1 MAGLA
6 RLSGSADAAS
16 LDASLSGLR
25 DPAASALKARAASD
39 PKAVI
44 KAAAKQFE
52 ALFMQQLMKSMREA
66 TMSSGLMD
74 NGGTQLGTE
83 LLDAQYANQMT
94 GRPGGL
100 SDMIAR
106 QLERQMTGSNA
117 AGIAAT
123 IAAPSSAA
131 GAPSA
136 SAGAVTNPTPTQ
148 AEFIGKHGDAARA
161 AQAQTGIP
169 AEFMVAQ
176 AAHESGWGKREIRNA
191 DGSTSFNLFGIK
203 AGANWKGAT
212 TTITTTEVVDGEA
225 RKVQAKFRAYG
236 SYEESFRD
244 YAQLMKDNPRYAQ
257 VMNSTTADGFAKGLQ
272 RAGYATDPAYADKL
286 TRVINTTLRVQ
297 RAALKSPEN
306 LA

>member
-1 MAGLA
+1 M
-6 RLSGSADAAS
+6 GSEMCI
-16 LDASLSGLR
+16 R
-25 DPAASALKARAASD
+25 DR
-39 PKAVI
+39 
-44 KAAAKQFE
+44 
-52 ALFMQQLMKSMREA
+52 MKSMREA

-106 QLERQMTGSNA
+106 QLERQMTGGNA
-117 AGIAAT
+117 AA

-136 SAGAVTNPTPTQ
+136 SAGAAATPTAAQ

-169 AEFMVAQ
+169 ATFMVAQ
-176 AAHESGWGKREIRNA
+176 AAHESGWGKREIRNP

-212 TTITTTEVVDGEA
+212 TTVTTTEVVDGEA

>member
-1 MAGLA
+1 MSPA
-6 RLSGSADAAS
+6 RLSGSDAGS
-16 LDASLSGLR
+16 LDSLR
-25 DPAASALKARAASD
+25 DPAANALKARASSD

-94 GRPGGL
+94 GLRGGL

-106 QLERQMTGSNA
+106 QLERQMTGGNA
-117 AGIAAT
+117 AAAIAMP
-123 IAAPSSAA
+123 AAAAA

-136 SAGAVTNPTPTQ
+136 SGSRSNPTPTQ

-169 AEFMVAQ
+169 AAFMVAQ
-176 AAHESGWGKREIRNA
+176 AAHESGWGKHEIRNA
-191 DGSTSFNLFGIK
+191 DGSSSHNLFGIK

-236 SYEESFRD
+236 SYDESFRD

-257 VMNSTTADGFAKGLQ
+257 VMNATTADGFAKGLQ

>member
-1 MAGLA
+1 MGPA
-6 RLSGSADAAS
+6 RLSGSADTAS
-16 LDASLSGLR
+16 LDALR
-25 DPAASALKARAASD
+25 DPAANALKARAAGD

-66 TMSSGLMD
+66 TMSSGLLD

-94 GRPGGL
+94 GLPGGL

-106 QLERQMTGSNA
+106 QLERQMTGGNA
-117 AGIAAT
+117 AAAIAVP
-123 IAAPSSAA
+123 AAGAA

-136 SAGAVTNPTPTQ
+136 SGSAANPTPTQ

-169 AEFMVAQ
+169 AAFMVAQ
-176 AAHESGWGKREIRNA
+176 AAHESGWGKHEIRNA

-203 AGANWKGAT
+203 AGTNWKGAT

>member
-16 LDASLSGLR
+16 LDALR
-25 DPAASALKARAASD
+25 DPAANALKARAAGD

-94 GRPGGL
+94 GLPGGL

-117 AGIAAT
+117 AGIGAA

-136 SAGAVTNPTPTQ
+136 SAGAAANPTPTQ

-169 AEFMVAQ
+169 AAFMVAQ

-191 DGSTSFNLFGIK
+191 DGSASFNLFGIK